1 MGTSIESLIFKK
13 SLRIT
18 FLTRKVTNLIDF
30 LLSLYTSYRNS
41 PIQDTTHRVL
51 SLKFMRMI
59 TSVLTQVHAPNTK
72 VIDKFFY

>member
-1 MGTSIESLIFKK
+1 MGTSIESLICKK

-30 LLSLYTSYRNS
+30 LLSMYTSNPS

-51 SLKFMRMI
+51 SLKFMRKI